1 MSAPAR
7 LSNGTVRRRRRGATV
22 VSTTGRTATAVS
34 AVTRRSLNLC
44 LFFRRFFPAPP
55 GELGHNSRV
64 CEGCGVAEGPV
75 LGHVAQQP
83 AHDLAG
89 AGFRQLRR
97 EDDVG
102 RRRELAD
109 YLANVVAQLLEHL
122 GGAFLAA
129 FERDEGDD

>member
-7 LSNGTVRRRRRGATV
+7 FTIGSLARRRRGAT
-22 VSTTGRTATAVS
+22 TACCAGRSATAVS
-34 AVTRRSLNLC
+34 AVTRESLRLRF
-44 LFFRRFFPAPP
+44 FFRRFFPAPP

-97 EDDVG
+97 EAGVG
-102 RRRELAD
+102 RRPVLAD
-109 YLANVVAQLLEHL
+109 YLANVAAPLLVYPARARLPHL
-122 GGAFLAA
+122 RGGA
-129 FERDEGDD
+129 

>member
-22 VSTTGRTATAVS
+22 VSTTGRKATAVS

-55 GELGHNSRV
+55 GELGHDSRV

-75 LGHVAQQP
+75 LGNVPEQA
-83 AHDLAG
+83 AHDFSRPRL
-89 AGFRQLRR
+89 RQLRR

-102 RRRELAD
+102 RRREFANYLAD
-109 YLANVVAQLLEHL
+109 VVAQLLEHL
-122 GGAFLAA
+122 
-129 FERDEGDD
+129 R